1 MPDTLSIGE
10 SPVNGYTA
18 AMYAAAYVRPE
29 GFGSVGF
36 LADISP
42 GETLVADPIFG
53 STWVQPQDF
62 FCVIDTEG
70 GATLPGVSPSLIDSP
85 LSTHLIAEEALAAN
99 KAEVVMLE
107 AREGGGEF
115 PSGYPQAWEYI
126 RRWREGVAVDWRT
139 IALSAIFARNSIQRS
154 IEEAEMLFRIFGPT
168 IRDALLRGRP
178 PTEKQ
183 LQRLKG
189 IAGTRAVRLRQKGPR
204 AGEYAW
210 DDIPAYVSIFEWA
223 PWIAEQ
229 ANASRDYGRS
239 FRDMVAI
246 EWLPRG
252 IGIAKLSFTMML
264 MGRDAACLDTRMQRY
279 FFGQYESLEVE
290 DASFDVAELD
300 ALAEQEQEDF
310 YRGIRAKEPERA
322 QFMGRTSKRS
332 NAKGARGVT
341 RGALNTYLEM
351 EDRLSETPYFDPDW
365 FMPYAKAQW
374 MLWETLG
381 RTAGTA
387 NHSALWEVITPLI
400 EDLDAG
406 RL

>member
-1 MPDTLSIGE
+1 MPDTLSIGKT
-10 SPVNGYTA
+10 SVNGILA
-18 AMYAAAYVRPE
+18 VMYAAAYVRPE

-36 LADISP
+36 LADISR
-42 GETLVADPIFG
+42 GRTLVADPIFG
-53 STWVQPQDF
+53 STWVAPEDF
-62 FCVIDTEG
+62 FCVIETEG
-70 GATLPGVSPSLIDSP
+70 GATLPGVSPALVQSP
-85 LSTHLIAEEALAAN
+85 FSEHLVTEEALAAN
-99 KAEVVMLE
+99 RAEVVMLE

-115 PSGYPQAWEYI
+115 PSGYPIAWEYI

-139 IALSAIFARNSIQRS
+139 VALSAIFARNSIQRS

-168 IRDALLRGRP
+168 IRDALVRGKP
-178 PTEKQ
+178 PTAKQ
-183 LQRLKG
+183 LQRFKG
-189 IAGTRAVRLRQKGPR
+189 IANTRAVRRLQKGKR
-204 AGEYAW
+204 KGEYSW

-223 PWIAEQ
+223 PWVAEQ
-229 ANASRDYGRS
+229 ANASPSYDRS

-252 IGIAKLSFTMML
+252 IGLAKLSFTMML

-279 FFGQYESLEVE
+279 FFGQYDEQEE

-300 ALAEQEQEDF
+300 ALAKQEEEEF
-310 YRGIRAKEPERA
+310 YKGVRAKEPERA
-322 QFMGRTSKRS
+322 RWMDKTKARS
-332 NAKGARGVT
+332 TAKGARGAT
-341 RGALNTYLEM
+341 RTALNAYVEM
-351 EDRLSETPYFDPDW
+351 EDRLGATPYFDPDW
-365 FMPYAKAQW
+365 FMPFAKAQW

-400 EDLDAG
+400 EDIDAG

>member
-1 MPDTLSIGE
+1 
-10 SPVNGYTA
+10 
-18 AMYAAAYVRPE
+18 MYAAAYVRPE

-36 LADISP
+36 VADIAP
-42 GETLVADPIFG
+42 DRTLVSDPIFG
-53 STWVQPQDF
+53 SIWVAPEDF

-70 GATLPGVSPSLIDSP
+70 GATLPGVSPLLIPSP
-85 LSTHLIAEEALAAN
+85 LSTNLIGEQRLAAN
-99 KAEVVMLE
+99 KAQIITLE
-107 AREGGGEF
+107 ALEGGGEF
-115 PSGYPQAWEYI
+115 PSGYPLAWEYI

-139 IALSAIFARNSIQRS
+139 VALSAIFARNSIQRS

-168 IRDALLRGRP
+168 IRDALIRGKP
-178 PTEKQ
+178 PTAKQ
-183 LQRLKG
+183 LQRFKG
-189 IAGTRAVRLRQKGPR
+189 IAGTRAVRRLQKGKR
-204 AGEYAW
+204 VGEYSW

-223 PWIAEQ
+223 PWVADE
-229 ANASRDYGRS
+229 ANASQDYGRS

-246 EWLPRG
+246 EWMPRG

-279 FFGQYESLEVE
+279 FFGQYEALKADDE
-290 DASFDVAELD
+290 SFDVAELE
-300 ALAEQEQEDF
+300 ALAEQEQEEF
-310 YRGIRAKEPERA
+310 YKGIRAKEPERA
-322 QFMGRTSKRS
+322 RWMDATKARS
-332 NAKGARGVT
+332 TAKGARGAT
-341 RGALNTYLEM
+341 RGALNTYVAM

-387 NHSALWEVITPLI
+387 NHSALWEVIDPLI
-400 EDLDAG
+400 EDIDSG